1 MKIIKSDNYDA
12 MSREAASL
20 IVNEL
25 IKNKHMLLCAATG
38 NSPTGVYTLL
48 QQHFDLSPG
57 LFSDLRVI
65 KLDEWGGLAM
75 NNPSTCESY
84 LQEHLTGPLQISGD
98 RYISFQS
105 DPKDPV
111 EECRRIE
118 NELGKAGPIDICIL
132 GLGMNG
138 HLALNEP
145 ATFMEAGPH
154 VSKLSQSSLTHPMI
168 GTSQARPSYGL
179 TLGMAD
185 ILQSVCILILI
196 SGSKKKEIASVFLNR
211 QISTALPAS
220 FLWLHQ
226 NVICLIDQE
235 AFPQNH

>member
-1 MKIIKSDNYDA
+1 MKIIKSDSYDA

-20 IVNEL
+20 IVKEL
-25 IKNKHMLLCAATG
+25 EKNKHKLLCAATG
-38 NSPTGVYTLL
+38 SSPTGLYALL
-48 QQHFDLSPG
+48 QQHFNLNPG

-84 LQEHLTGPLQISGD
+84 LQEHLTGPLQITGE

-105 DPKDPV
+105 DPTNPA

-118 NELGKAGPIDICIL
+118 NELEKAGPIDICIL

-145 ATFMEAGPH
+145 ATFLEAGPH
-154 VSKLSQSSLTHPMI
+154 VAKLSQSSLTHPMI
-168 GTSQARPSYGL
+168 GTSQVRPAYGL

-185 ILQSVCILILI
+185 ILQSVCILLLI
-196 SGSKKKEIASVFLNR
+196 SGSKKKEIASVFMNR
-211 QISTALPAS
+211 QISTELPAS

-226 NVICLIDQE
+226 NVICLIDQD
-235 AFPQNH
+235 ALPQNL